1 MNWALIVLI
10 CPVTPCKSAISVS
23 AALRFMGKRQIGELQ
38 PSELVTTIMISNIAA
53 VPIENTDS
61 PLINAMLAVVLLA
74 CMEVL
79 FSALALKSRCF
90 RGWAMG
96 HARCVI
102 RDGVLDQKELR
113 SLRWS
118 LDDLMELLRTNGI
131 FDIDEVLFA
140 IVETNGSLSNYPK
153 HQFRTVDNGSLNI
166 SPTGSEAPPM
176 LIISD
181 GNIDYDALRY
191 CRRNKHW
198 LDSVLHI
205 EGLKSSEI
213 FAMSCDR
220 DGKYKIFKKEK
231 Q

>member
-1 MNWALIVLI
+1 MF
-10 CPVTPCKSAISVS
+10 ISLWRTFFLYVFVS
-23 AALRFMGKRQIGELQ
+23 VALRFMGKRQIGELQ

-53 VPIENTDS
+53 VPIENTES
-61 PLINAMLAVVLLA
+61 PLINALLAVILLA

-79 FSALALKSRCF
+79 FSALALKSRSF
-90 RGWAMG
+90 RGFAMG

-102 RDGVLDQKELR
+102 RDGILDEKELR

-140 IVETNGSLSNYPK
+140 VVETNGSLSTYPK
-153 HQFRTVDNGSLNI
+153 HRFRPVDNGSLNI
-166 SPTGSEAPPM
+166 APDGCEAPPM

-181 GNIDYDALRY
+181 GNVDFSALSY
-191 CRRNKHW
+191 CRRDKKW
-198 LDSVLHI
+198 LDKVLAS
-205 EGLKSSEI
+205 EGLKVSDI

-231 Q
+231 R